1 LITAEE
7 LMRLWELVGDR
18 EDELGS
24 LTRGL
29 IGEYVTLQARSG
41 DVDDDGEIVDLY
53 ERLRRA
59 IGPHRSDDIDPMS
72 QMGLT
77 LNMLLG
83 AATP

>member
-1 LITAEE
+1 MNSAD
-7 LMRLWELVGDR
+7 LMRLWELVGNR
-18 EDELGS
+18 EDELGR

-29 IGEYVTLQARSG
+29 IGEHVTLRARSG
-41 DVDDDGEIVDLY
+41 DVDEDGEIVDLY

-59 IGPHRSDDIDPMS
+59 IGPDRSDDIDPMS

-83 AATP
+83 GATP